1 MRDLAIGAVS
11 PVQKLDKAS
20 DKKGDTNDREN
31 AHDDEGVN
39 VVAPI

>member
-1 MRDLAIGAVS
+1 MRDLAVGAVR
-11 PVQKLDKAS
+11 PIQELDKAF

-31 AHDDEGVN
+31 AHGDEGVN